1 MCVCVQTALNK
12 SRPLSMAPET
22 DGAGCCCLSD
32 ENNRERSRGGE
43 RDQPSVLSLRLASS
57 WDDFV
62 SLETEV
68 CGKGEGIGVFFCF
81 FLKTSGWV
89 HIRRGAASDQTRS
102 ASNCRS
108 PSPVKHP
115 TFPWLSITRSLKVT
129 PLSVLFLSLF
139 NAVKCLFSVRR
150 WCWSRLN
157 PH

>member
-102 ASNCRS
+102 ASDCRS
-108 PSPVKHP
+108 PSPVKHSD
-115 TFPWLSITRSLKVT
+115 FSVAVNH
-129 PLSVLFLSLF
+129 PLSESDSSFCPLSF
-139 NAVKCLFSVRR
+139 SFYAVKCLFFCPPLVLVS
-150 WCWSRLN
+150 S
-157 PH
+157 